1 MTQELAEMKV
11 IFFYFSLSL
20 SETDL
25 HQPVHSI
32 PGVKTKLGIV

>member
-11 IFFYFSLSL
+11 IFFFFLSL